1 MGAQLSLDDAVGAS
15 AGGGSGGA
23 RISIFIS
30 LSDGRRASTGGPV
43 SLATAVRSAPSAA
56 PAAAPRGRKTLG
68 AMGRSVSRALT
79 VSVALKPVPLEYR
92 KQRYWTAAA
101 PPSKELQEETTR

>member
-56 PAAAPRGRKTLG
+56 PAAAPVAALRSIG
-68 AMGRSVSRALT
+68 ADDEG
-79 VSVALKPVPLEYR
+79 
-92 KQRYWTAAA
+92 
-101 PPSKELQEETTR
+101 PSERT